1 MSFSMLGKL
10 NRRNHRKVAVID
22 NRIAFVGGMNICE
35 SHSEVYSGI
44 QAWRDTMLE
53 LEGPAILALLEAFES
68 AWAAPIH
75 EIFNIKIKKNF
86 LQQKEDRRRREIA
99 WLNWV
104 RRNHSRR
111 LRAHARHYLLRR
123 FVMANRRIWITTPYF
138 VPPPKMLHLLRK
150 MAWSGVDVRLIV
162 PKKSDIWFMTWVSRA
177 FYFSMLRAGVRVFEY
192 EPRVLHAKTMIV
204 DDWFLVGSA
213 NFNHR
218 SFLHDLEVEVRVAES
233 SSRAVLVSQF
243 EIDQA
248 FSSEVLPTT
257 WARRMFI
264 PRIVGWFF
272 TRFRYWF

>member
-1 MSFSMLGKL
+1 
-10 NRRNHRKVAVID
+10 
-22 NRIAFVGGMNICE
+22 
-35 SHSEVYSGI
+35 
-44 QAWRDTMLE
+44 
-53 LEGPAILALLEAFES
+53 
-68 AWAAPIH
+68 
-75 EIFNIKIKKNF
+75 
-86 LQQKEDRRRREIA
+86 
-99 WLNWV
+99 
-104 RRNHSRR
+104 
-111 LRAHARHYLLRR
+111 
-123 FVMANRRIWITTPYF
+123 MANRRIWITTPYF